1 MRKDSQISS
10 SSRRM
15 PDKSAW
21 RVERPNGGPQGERS
35 ESSGFFKIPGAG
47 MRRHDEQ
54 ANKGILKRLVLVL
67 ALCLLPVALPV
78 QAGVTLE
85 AFKFESKAEEQHFK
99 ELIEEIRCL
108 VCQNQSLADSD
119 AELAEDLRAEVYDM
133 IQSGKSDDEIVDFLV
148 ARYGDFV
155 LYNPPVKPANY
166 LIWFG
171 PFVLLL
177 VAAFLLLRAVR
188 RQKRTAVTDIT
199 PEQRARLD
207 AALGNTPPQQ
217 DKQQ

>member
-1 MRKDSQISS
+1 M
-10 SSRRM
+10 M
-15 PDKSAW
+15 
-21 RVERPNGGPQGERS
+21 
-35 ESSGFFKIPGAG
+35 
-47 MRRHDEQ
+47 
-54 ANKGILKRLVLVL
+54 KRLVSIL
-67 ALCLLPVALPV
+67 ALCLLLGTGMA

-85 AFKFESKAEEQHFK
+85 AFKFDTKAEEQHFRD
-99 ELIEEIRCL
+99 LIEELRCL

-119 AELAEDLRAEVYDM
+119 AELAHDLRAEVYDM
-133 IQSGKSDDEIVDFLV
+133 IQAGKSDDEIVEFLV

-177 VAAFLLLRAVR
+177 VAGFVLLRAVR
-188 RQKRTAVTDIT
+188 RQKRTANTDIT
-199 PEQRARLD
+199 PEERARLD
-207 AALGNTPPQQ
+207 AALGNTPPPQ

>member
-1 MRKDSQISS
+1 M
-10 SSRRM
+10 M
-15 PDKSAW
+15 
-21 RVERPNGGPQGERS
+21 
-35 ESSGFFKIPGAG
+35 
-47 MRRHDEQ
+47 
-54 ANKGILKRLVLVL
+54 KRIVSVI
-67 ALCLLPVALPV
+67 ALCLLLGTGTA

-85 AFKFESKAEEQHFK
+85 AFKFETKAEEQHFK
-99 ELIEEIRCL
+99 DLIEELRCL

-119 AELAEDLRAEVYDM
+119 AELAHDLRAEVYDM
-133 IQSGKSDDEIVDFLV
+133 IQAGNSDDEIVEFLV

-177 VAAFLLLRAVR
+177 VAGFLLLRAIR
-188 RQKRTAVTDIT
+188 RQKRTAATDIT

>member
-1 MRKDSQISS
+1 MIKDIQVNS

-15 PDKSAW
+15 PAPRVLKKLDPGIRRDDDKL
-21 RVERPNGGPQGERS
+21 
-35 ESSGFFKIPGAG
+35 I
-47 MRRHDEQ
+47 
-54 ANKGILKRLVLVL
+54 KGILKRLVIVL
-67 ALCLLPVALPV
+67 ALCLLPVAIPV

-85 AFKFESKAEEQHFK
+85 AFKFDTKAEEQHFK
-99 ELIEEIRCL
+99 DLIEELRCL

-119 AELAEDLRAEVYDM
+119 AELAHDLRAEVYDM
-133 IQSGKSDDEIVDFLV
+133 IQAGKSDDEIVEFLV

-177 VAAFLLLRAVR
+177 VAAFLLLRAIR
-188 RQKRTAVTDIT
+188 RQKRNAVTDIT
-199 PEQRARLD
+199 PEQRAKLD
-207 AALGNTPPQQ
+207 AVLGNTPPQQ